1 MIPPPAVEP
10 AVAALAAELRGIVA
24 HEPVDLLRAA
34 LVIARLEY
42 PTLDPA
48 RPLSALQQ
56 LGARAADRL
65 ARLRDAPVR
74 ARIAELN
81 RLLFVD
87 ESFSG
92 NRVAYDDFRNSL
104 LNDVL
109 DRRLGIPISL
119 GLVYIEVARR
129 AGLEVY
135 GVAFPGHFLLRVPA
149 DAGDD
154 RDPII
159 LDPFNA
165 GRELD
170 EAACRALLTSHVGDD
185 DEFHET
191 LLRPCSGRQFLV
203 RMLNNLKRT
212 YVQHRSYHQA
222 RRVTELLLAVDPT
235 ILSEVRDRGLIAY
248 HLDDF
253 RSALRDLEDYL
264 RLNSWGAEDR
274 EEHGQIRDHV
284 QTLRRRVASL
294 N

>member
-1 MIPPPAVEP
+1 MIPGPDADP
-10 AVAALAAELRGIVA
+10 VAAPLAAELRAIVA
-24 HEPVDLLRAA
+24 ADPVDLSRAA

-42 PTLDPA
+42 PSLDVA
-48 RPLSALQQ
+48 ATVSLLHA

-65 ARLRDAPVR
+65 AGLRSAPVR

-87 ESFSG
+87 ESFTG
-92 NRVAYDDFRNSL
+92 NRTAYDDFRNSL
-104 LNDVL
+104 LNVVL
-109 DRRLGIPISL
+109 ERRLGIPISL
-119 GLVYIEVARR
+119 GLVYMEVARR

-154 RDPII
+154 RAII

-170 EAACRALLTSHVGDD
+170 EAACRALLATHLGDD
-185 DEFHET
+185 EAYDGT
-191 LLRPCSGRQFLV
+191 LLRPCSSRQFLV

-212 YVQHRSYHQA
+212 YVQQRSFQQA
-222 RRVTELLLAVDPT
+222 RRVTELILAVDPT
-235 ILSEVRDRGLIAY
+235 MLSEVRDRGLIAY

-264 RLNSWGAEDR
+264 RLNSWR
-274 EEHGQIRDHV
+274 EGDKDEHEQIREHV
-284 QTLRRRVASL
+284 QILRRRVAGL